1 MISKNLHCLDKIH
14 PDDHISTVSPINF
27 TTSEGETFTVWMESL
42 LYHTYGCTVFN
53 SKGEIVYRVD
63 NYNKKCSHEVHLM
76 DLRGNTLF
84 TIRRRKKFHAF
95 GSCWDGYRCS
105 GSTIINKLEK
115 PWFKVKRYC
124 RMLMGDVACRITVGY
139 DKYDKY
145 WIVRILGAGKAA
157 FRIVDVDGGVV
168 AEAKPKHSGS
178 GVVLGDDV
186 LTLEVVPYIDHSLIL
201 ALVIVYGLIRGRL

>member
-1 MISKNLHCLDKIH
+1 MDKIH
-14 PDDHISTVSPINF
+14 PHISTVSPKYF
-27 TTSEGETFTVWMESL
+27 TTSEGETFTVWMKSL

-63 NYNKKCSHEVHLM
+63 NYSKKCSHEVHLM

-84 TIRRRKKFHAF
+84 TIRRRKKFLAF
-95 GSCWDGYRCS
+95 GCWDGYRCS
-105 GSTIINKLEK
+105 GSTLTNKLEK
-115 PWFKVKRYC
+115 PWFKVQRYC
-124 RMLMGDVACRITVGY
+124 GMLRGDVACQITVGY

-145 WIVRILGAGKAA
+145 WIVRILDAGKAA

-168 AEAKPKHSGS
+168 AEAKAKHSGS